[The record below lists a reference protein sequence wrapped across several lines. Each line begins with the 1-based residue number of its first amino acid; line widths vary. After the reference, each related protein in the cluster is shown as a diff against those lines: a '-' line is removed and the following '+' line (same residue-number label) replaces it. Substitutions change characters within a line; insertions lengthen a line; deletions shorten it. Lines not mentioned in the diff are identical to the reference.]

1 MIRPMDIDDIPRIS
15 LIEQQVTPHPWR
27 DSQFIDSHAKH
38 SCLSLTLDGEVI
50 GYGIYHIV
58 VDEAEILNI
67 AIAPNYQGKGY
78 GCELLDHLV
87 ETVSNKA
94 KRFFLEVRAT
104 NDTAIQLY
112 DSAGFVEICLRTDY
126 YQTANGPEDAI
137 LMAME
142 L

>member
-38 SCLSLTLDGEVI
+38 SCLSLTLDGEVV

-78 GCELLDHLV
+78 GRELLDHLV
-87 ETVSNKA
+87 EAVSDKA